1 MTQLDKVMYIYTKYF
16 FYKMAVL
23 NLAVDLRSRHY
34 AFRGLAREPPY
45 SFAPAGSH
53 SARSSRRSQA
63 PSAPINRFQNQ
74 QSPLTQPIK

>member
-1 MTQLDKVMYIYTKYF
+1 
-16 FYKMAVL
+16 
-23 NLAVDLRSRHY
+23 LAVDLRSRRY

-63 PSAPINRFQNQ
+63 PSASINRFQNQ
-74 QSPLTQPIK
+74 QSPLTQPKIKNENIIITLKQENI